1 MNENCPN
8 LQNEETKSKK
18 DIEKFSNKEHHE
30 SVLNFKLTL
39 RKNKINNHI
48 FAIRMK
54 NEAKNKDNRIN
65 DRKKLLQYKKLF
77 EIEKIKETLDKI
89 FYKETNINY
98 MKDKKFIELI
108 HLYSQHLNN
117 NENVK
122 NIFVPKIDN
131 LINLILYEIVNDINS
146 QTINFELFDYY
157 LIILGN
163 LFLYT
168 KSIIDNNNQYLT
180 LLLNILK
187 KNTNL
192 EIYKN
197 YHFDII
203 NDTLWLIHLYLYF
216 VDKQYI
222 SYNSHST
229 ITTINDLFSNK
240 FFEELS
246 NFYNNNHKQQMHY
259 KIIEQ
264 IINSQINIYL
274 SIFENLSEINKNEQ
288 NNINIDKKDFQ
299 SCINILIKIFEI
311 DILKDKYNED
321 ITHIIFL
328 ILHLRKNKCIFKLDQ
343 FYNYYIFLFDKYKNY
358 DYENNE
364 ISKNLIIILF
374 YLICDYYRDDSFNK
388 ILKDSDIIPLCIQY
402 YLKNGSIIH
411 ITLNVLNMI
420 FNNSLHYHKIIIKSI
435 NYQLLD
441 NVCEILINTNNNE
454 NIIYECLKILI
465 KTYLFLENN
474 IKNTKDG
481 NVLNYF
487 NLKIIARIEQLI
499 FNDNKDISELATF
512 LYKKFKNIDN

>member
-1 MNENCPN
+1 
-8 LQNEETKSKK
+8 
-18 DIEKFSNKEHHE
+18 
-30 SVLNFKLTL
+30 
-39 RKNKINNHI
+39 
-48 FAIRMK
+48 
-54 NEAKNKDNRIN
+54 
-65 DRKKLLQYKKLF
+65 
-77 EIEKIKETLDKI
+77 
-89 FYKETNINY
+89 

-131 LINLILYEIVNDINS
+131 LINFILYEIVNDINS

-222 SYNSHST
+222 SYDSHST

-288 NNINIDKKDFQ
+288 NNINIDIKDFQ

>member
-48 FAIRMK
+48 FTIRMK
-54 NEAKNKDNRIN
+54 NEVKNKDNRIN

-131 LINLILYEIVNDINS
+131 LINFILYEIVNDINS

-216 VDKQYI
+216 VDKQNI
-222 SYNSHST
+222 SYNSHSI

-288 NNINIDKKDFQ
+288 NNINIDIKDFQ

-343 FYNYYIFLFDKYKNY
+343 FYNYYIFLF
-358 DYENNE
+358 E
-364 ISKNLIIILF
+364 
-374 YLICDYYRDDSFNK
+374 
-388 ILKDSDIIPLCIQY
+388 
-402 YLKNGSIIH
+402 
-411 ITLNVLNMI
+411 
-420 FNNSLHYHKIIIKSI
+420 
-435 NYQLLD
+435 
-441 NVCEILINTNNNE
+441 
-454 NIIYECLKILI
+454 
-465 KTYLFLENN
+465 
-474 IKNTKDG
+474 
-481 NVLNYF
+481 
-487 NLKIIARIEQLI
+487 
-499 FNDNKDISELATF
+499 
-512 LYKKFKNIDN
+512 